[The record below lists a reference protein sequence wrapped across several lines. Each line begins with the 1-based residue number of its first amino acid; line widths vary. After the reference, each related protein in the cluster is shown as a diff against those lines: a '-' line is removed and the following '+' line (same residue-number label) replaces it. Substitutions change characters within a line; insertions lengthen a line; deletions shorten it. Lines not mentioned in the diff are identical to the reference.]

1 MGNLIRH
8 MDPWANYL
16 SSPWPINEGVS
27 SCPLVWQA
35 VIIPIRVFVS
45 LEAAGPDG
53 TKTSKRMYVEW
64 IQPFPLLPFPQNLMK
79 FLTFL
84 SLLTLVLQEAGTASL
99 LGEREREEK
108 SPEEADTYASLHV
121 GNYSLSL
128 EDYSEVIDLSSYEEL
143 ADYGDQI
150 PEAKTSSPTL
160 PTRTSPT
167 SPVVPRTLPS
177 RLTMTGPTTTGLLN
191 SQSSHGLPTC
201 LVCVCL
207 GSSVY
212 CDDAN
217 LENIP
222 PLPQMTTYL
231 YARFN
236 HISHI
241 QAGDF
246 KGMTKLRRIDLSSN
260 SISSIHND
268 ALRLLPALQDLIL
281 PENQLAALPVLP
293 SGLEFLDVRLNRLQ
307 SSGIQPEAFVTL
319 EKLQFLYLADNLL
332 DSIPGPLPLSLRSLH
347 LQNNKIEA
355 MESDTF
361 CDTTEHR
368 HERRRQLEDIR
379 LDGNPINLSLF
390 PEAYFCLP
398 RLPVGRFT

>member
-1 MGNLIRH
+1 PSSSEPL
-8 MDPWANYL
+8 
-16 SSPWPINEGVS
+16 SPWKLQGQTDPKA
-27 SCPLVWQA
+27 P
-35 VIIPIRVFVS
+35 
-45 LEAAGPDG
+45 
-53 TKTSKRMYVEW
+53 KRMYGNG
-64 IQPFPLLPFPQNLMK
+64 IQPFPFLFLPQNPMRL
-79 FLTFL
+79 LAFL
-84 SLLTLVLQEAGTASL
+84 SLLALVLHEAGTASL
-99 LGEREREEK
+99 PGERKREEQ
-108 SPEEADTYASLHV
+108 SPTEGDTYPFLHM
-121 GNYSLSL
+121 GNYALNL
-128 EDYSEVIDLSSYEEL
+128 EDYSEVIDLSSYEEP

-150 PEAKTSSPTL
+150 SEVERHSQLSFHLPYNTSLS
-160 PTRTSPT
+160 
-167 SPVVPRTLPS
+167 
-177 RLTMTGPTTTGLLN
+177 
-191 SQSSHGLPTC
+191 GLPTC

-212 CDDAN
+212 CDDAD

-222 PLPQMTTYL
+222 PLPRMTTYL

-241 QAGDF
+241 QARDF
-246 KGMTKLRRIDLSSN
+246 KGLTKLKRIDLSSN

-268 ALRLLPALQDLIL
+268 AFCLLPALQDLIL

-293 SGLEFLDVRLNRLQ
+293 SGIEFLDVRLNRLQ
-307 SSGIQPEAFVTL
+307 SSGIQPEAFVAL

-347 LQNNKIEA
+347 LQNNMIKT
-355 MESDTF
+355 MERDTF
-361 CDTTEHR
+361 CDTREHR
-368 HERRRQLEDIR
+368 HEHRRQLEDIR

>member
-1 MGNLIRH
+1 MKTDR
-8 MDPWANYL
+8 
-16 SSPWPINEGVS
+16 
-27 SCPLVWQA
+27 CPRPALPA
-35 VIIPIRVFVS
+35 RMRVRG
-45 LEAAGPDG
+45 LP
-53 TKTSKRMYVEW
+53 
-64 IQPFPLLPFPQNLMK
+64 PFPLLPLPQNLSK
-79 FLTFL
+79 FLAFL
-84 SLLTLVLQEAGTASL
+84 SLLTLVLQEAGAASL

-108 SPEEADTYASLHV
+108 IPEEGDTDASLHV
-121 GNYSLSL
+121 GNHTLST

-150 PEAKTSSPTL
+150 PEAKISSPTL
-160 PTRTSPT
+160 PTRTNPT
-167 SPVVPRTLPS
+167 STVTPRTLSPH
-177 RLTMTGPTTTGLLN
+177 LTMAGPTTTGQLN
-191 SQSSHGLPTC
+191 FQSSHDLPTC

-212 CDDAN
+212 CDDAD
-217 LENIP
+217 LETIP

-236 HISHI
+236 HIRHI

-246 KGMTKLRRIDLSSN
+246 KGLTKLRRLDLSGN
-260 SISSIHND
+260 SISFIHSD

-293 SGLEFLDVRLNRLQ
+293 SGIEFLDVRLNRLQ
-307 SSGIQPEAFVTL
+307 SSGIQPEAFVAL

-347 LQNNKIEA
+347 LQNNMIET

-361 CDTTEHR
+361 CDTREHR
-368 HERRRQLEDIR
+368 HERRQLEDIR

>member
-1 MGNLIRH
+1 MTALLPPTH
-8 MDPWANYL
+8 
-16 SSPWPINEGVS
+16 
-27 SCPLVWQA
+27 
-35 VIIPIRVFVS
+35 
-45 LEAAGPDG
+45 
-53 TKTSKRMYVEW
+53 RMYIKG
-64 IQPFPLLPFPQNLMK
+64 IQPFSLLLLPQSLMK
-79 FLTFL
+79 FLAFL

-99 LGEREREEK
+99 LGEREREEQ
-108 SPEEADTYASLHV
+108 SPEEGDTSLHV
-121 GNYSLSL
+121 ENYTLSL
-128 EDYSEVIDLSSYEEL
+128 EDYSEVIDLSSYEEF

-150 PEAKTSSPTL
+150 PEATISSPTL
-160 PTRTSPT
+160 PTRGSPT
-167 SPVVPRTLPS
+167 STVAPRTLS
-177 RLTMTGPTTTGLLN
+177 SQLTTAGPTTTGLLN

-212 CDDAN
+212 CDDAD

-236 HISHI
+236 HISLI

-246 KGMTKLRRIDLSSN
+246 KGLTKLRRLDLSGN

-268 ALRLLPALQDLIL
+268 ALHLLPALQDLIL
-281 PENQLAALPVLP
+281 SENQLAALPVLP
-293 SGLEFLDVRLNRLQ
+293 SGIELLDVRLNRLQ
-307 SSGIQPEAFVTL
+307 SSGIQPEAFMAL

-347 LQNNKIEA
+347 LQNNMIET

-361 CDTTEHR
+361 CDTREHR

>member
-1 MGNLIRH
+1 MVKSFSGIDRSVVCFELYLQAKISNL
-8 MDPWANYL
+8 
-16 SSPWPINEGVS
+16 
-27 SCPLVWQA
+27 
-35 VIIPIRVFVS
+35 
-45 LEAAGPDG
+45 
-53 TKTSKRMYVEW
+53 
-64 IQPFPLLPFPQNLMK
+64 
-79 FLTFL
+79 
-84 SLLTLVLQEAGTASL
+84 
-99 LGEREREEK
+99 
-108 SPEEADTYASLHV
+108 
-121 GNYSLSL
+121 
-128 EDYSEVIDLSSYEEL
+128 
-143 ADYGDQI
+143 
-150 PEAKTSSPTL
+150 TL

-167 SPVVPRTLPS
+167 STVAQKTLSPN
-177 RLTMTGPTTTGLLN
+177 LTMAVPTTTGLLN

-212 CDDAN
+212 CDDAD

-246 KGMTKLRRIDLSSN
+246 KGLTKLRRIDLSGN

-293 SGLEFLDVRLNRLQ
+293 SGIEFLDVRLNRLQ
-307 SSGIQPEAFVTL
+307 SSGIQPEAFVAL
-319 EKLQFLYLADNLL
+319 KKLQFLYLANNML

-347 LQNNKIEA
+347 LQYPLLA
-355 MESDTF
+355 L
-361 CDTTEHR
+361 C
-368 HERRRQLEDIR
+368 
-379 LDGNPINLSLF
+379 GLSST
-390 PEAYFCLP
+390 YFSFFSSCTGGCEP
-398 RLPVGRFT
+398 SMRAAPSRIT

>member
-1 MGNLIRH
+1 MRGCLAVPCSDRQS
-8 MDPWANYL
+8 
-16 SSPWPINEGVS
+16 SSPP
-27 SCPLVWQA
+27 
-35 VIIPIRVFVS
+35 
-45 LEAAGPDG
+45 EAPWKLLSQTEPKA
-53 TKTSKRMYVEW
+53 SKRMYLRG
-64 IQPFPLLPFPQNLMK
+64 IQPFPLLPLPQNLMK
-79 FLTFL
+79 FLAFL
-84 SLLTLVLQEAGTASL
+84 SLLTLVLQKAETASL
-99 LGEREREEK
+99 LGEREREEQ
-108 SPEEADTYASLHV
+108 SPEEGDTYASLYV
-121 GNYSLSL
+121 GNHTLSI
-128 EDYSEVIDLSSYEEL
+128 EEYNEVIDLSNYEEL

-150 PEAKTSSPTL
+150 PEAKISNLTL

-167 SPVVPRTLPS
+167 STVALRTLSPN
-177 RLTMTGPTTTGLLN
+177 LTMAVPTTTGLLN

-212 CDDAN
+212 CDDAD

-246 KGMTKLRRIDLSSN
+246 KGLTKLRRIDLSGN

-293 SGLEFLDVRLNRLQ
+293 SGIEFLDVRLNRLQ
-307 SSGIQPEAFVTL
+307 SSGIQPEAFVAL
-319 EKLQFLYLADNLL
+319 KKLQFLYLANNML

-347 LQNNKIEA
+347 LQNNMIET

-361 CDTTEHR
+361 CDTGEHR
-368 HERRRQLEDIR
+368 HEPRQLEDIR
-379 LDGNPINLSLF
+379 LDGNPINLSLY

-398 RLPVGRFT
+398 RLPVGHFT